1 MFNIILCVVATT
13 SFRYETK
20 YLYLEADGTIIDD
33 DNSLDAVAGQQ
44 IMSLRNPND
53 WSLMSSNERIPQLNI
68 EKKSGI
74 DQR

>member
-68 EKKSGI
+68 ENKSGI

>member
-1 MFNIILCVVATT
+1 MFNIILCIVATT

-20 YLYLEADGTIIDD
+20 YLCLEADGTIIDD

-53 WSLMSSNERIPQLNI
+53 WSIMSSNERIPQLNI
-68 EKKSGI
+68 ENKSGI